1 MALVIS
7 ILIVLALFVWAICEI
22 QDDWPDGMA

>member
-1 MALVIS
+1 MEIAIS
-7 ILIVLALFVWAICEI
+7 ILMVLALFVWAICEI